1 MKKINCYICDL
12 LMMLLVAISHLPFR
26 VLYAFSDLLYYP
38 LYHVV
43 RYRRKIVRSNLTTVF
58 PEKSEAE
65 IRSIEKKFYHF
76 FVDIVFEC
84 IKMVSITP
92 DEMKRRM
99 RFEGMDYVN
108 GLLGQGKSISLYLGH
123 YGNWE
128 WVSSMGLRI
137 GGDVVTAQVYRQLS
151 NGIMDKLMKRLRE
164 RFGHV
169 SVEMRSTARFINKTV
184 LEKRPSITGFIA
196 DQSPKKR
203 DAKYYVD
210 FLSHKVPV
218 LTGTERIT
226 KHFGHEALFLSVKR
240 IERGYYVCEVSSL
253 HPDPSSLPDFELTNL
268 YFRQLEKEIM
278 DAPSMYL
285 WTHNRFKYAMKQ

>member
-128 WVSSMGLRI
+128 WVSSMG
-137 GGDVVTAQVYRQLS
+137 
-151 NGIMDKLMKRLRE
+151 M
-164 RFGHV
+164 
-169 SVEMRSTARFINKTV
+169 
-184 LEKRPSITGFIA
+184 
-196 DQSPKKR
+196 
-203 DAKYYVD
+203 
-210 FLSHKVPV
+210 
-218 LTGTERIT
+218 
-226 KHFGHEALFLSVKR
+226 
-240 IERGYYVCEVSSL
+240 
-253 HPDPSSLPDFELTNL
+253 
-268 YFRQLEKEIM
+268 
-278 DAPSMYL
+278 
-285 WTHNRFKYAMKQ
+285 